1 VDSLTKK
8 FGDFKAVDGISFK
21 VEEGEIFGFLGPNG
35 AGKSTTMMIL
45 TTLLKPT
52 SGRALV
58 GGYDVM
64 SDAKKVR
71 EKIGYVQQEIS
82 VDEFLTGRENLYLH
96 ARINQIPRNLIKSRI
111 DDVLELVEL
120 GEKKDQASLTY
131 SGGMRKRLDIA
142 NGLLS
147 RPSVLFLDEPTV
159 GLDIQTRRKIWGY
172 IKKIRKDFG
181 MTVFISTHYMEEA
194 DNLCDR
200 IGIID
205 HGKIQVI
212 DTPKSMKSAI
222 GNEIISFNLVDGK
235 ANQDAIIDQISKIEL
250 IKWLKVHYSI
260 FYNKNISVK
269 ELKSERDK
277 NFLLKLKSKISH
289 SEKTINIDGKKIN
302 MIQENEIS
310 KIDWKKY
317 KVNIVLECTGKFNT
331 KEKSSQ
337 HINSGANKVIVSAPC
352 KGAKSIIY
360 GVNEKNLKSSDQ
372 VISAASCTTNCLAP
386 VAQTLN
392 EDFGIERG
400 FMTTIHSYTAD
411 QRLLDNSHK
420 DLRRARSAP
429 NSIVPTTTGATKSL
443 GDIIPRLKGKIEGIS
458 IRVPTPNVSLIE
470 FVFSSSKNLTAEEI
484 NNSFI
489 KASKSKLKNILET
502 NNEPLVSSDFNHNP
516 HSAIVDLALTK
527 VIENK
532 MAKVSAWYDN
542 EWGFASRMC
551 DLANYFGKI

>member
-1 VDSLTKK
+1 MKAIEVDSLTKE
-8 FGDFKAVDGISFK
+8 FGDFKAVDNISFQI
-21 VEEGEIFGFLGPNG
+21 EEGEIFGFLGPNG

-52 SGRALV
+52 SGSALV

-120 GEKKDQASLTY
+120 GEKKDQATVTY

-172 IKKIRKDFG
+172 IKKIRRDFG

-235 ANQDAIIDQISKIEL
+235 ASQDTLIEQI
-250 IKWLKVHYSI
+250 
-260 FYNKNISVK
+260 NK
-269 ELKSERDK
+269 
-277 NFLLKLKSKISH
+277 
-289 SEKTINIDGKKIN
+289 
-302 MIQENEIS
+302 
-310 KIDWKKY
+310 
-317 KVNIVLECTGKFNT
+317 
-331 KEKSSQ
+331 
-337 HINSGANKVIVSAPC
+337 
-352 KGAKSIIY
+352 
-360 GVNEKNLKSSDQ
+360 
-372 VISAASCTTNCLAP
+372 
-386 VAQTLN
+386 
-392 EDFGIERG
+392 
-400 FMTTIHSYTAD
+400 
-411 QRLLDNSHK
+411 
-420 DLRRARSAP
+420 
-429 NSIVPTTTGATKSL
+429 
-443 GDIIPRLKGKIEGIS
+443 
-458 IRVPTPNVSLIE
+458 IE
-470 FVFSSSKNLTAEEI
+470 FVKEVKNNQDLITVFSTKSNEVIPKIFQESTNLEMRI
-484 NNSFI
+484 NSLTLKQPTLDDVFI
-489 KASKSKLKNILET
+489 SYTGHDLRDET
-502 NNEPLVSSDFNHNP
+502 
-516 HSAIVDLALTK
+516 
-527 VIENK
+527 ENK
-532 MAKVSAWYDN
+532 KY
-542 EWGFASRMC
+542 SRRKEFN
-551 DLANYFGKI
+551 LNRRKGL

>member
-1 VDSLTKK
+1 MEAIEVDSLTKK
-8 FGDFKAVDGISFK
+8 FGNFKAVDNISFK

-111 DDVLELVEL
+111 DDVLELVDL
-120 GEKKDQASLTY
+120 GEKKDQAALTY

-212 DTPKSMKSAI
+212 GAPKSMKSAI

-235 ANQDAIIDQISKIEL
+235 AGQDVLIEQIDK
-250 IKWLKVHYSI
+250 
-260 FYNKNISVK
+260 
-269 ELKSERDK
+269 
-277 NFLLKLKSKISH
+277 
-289 SEKTINIDGKKIN
+289 
-302 MIQENEIS
+302 
-310 KIDWKKY
+310 
-317 KVNIVLECTGKFNT
+317 
-331 KEKSSQ
+331 
-337 HINSGANKVIVSAPC
+337 
-352 KGAKSIIY
+352 
-360 GVNEKNLKSSDQ
+360 
-372 VISAASCTTNCLAP
+372 
-386 VAQTLN
+386 
-392 EDFGIERG
+392 
-400 FMTTIHSYTAD
+400 
-411 QRLLDNSHK
+411 
-420 DLRRARSAP
+420 
-429 NSIVPTTTGATKSL
+429 
-443 GDIIPRLKGKIEGIS
+443 
-458 IRVPTPNVSLIE
+458 IE
-470 FVFSSSKNLTAEEI
+470 FVKEVKNEQGLITVFSTKSNEVIPKIFQISANLEMKIRSLTLKQPTLDDV
-484 NNSFI
+484 FI
-489 KASKSKLKNILET
+489 SYTGHDLRDET
-502 NNEPLVSSDFNHNP
+502 
-516 HSAIVDLALTK
+516 
-527 VIENK
+527 ENK
-532 MAKVSAWYDN
+532 KY
-542 EWGFASRMC
+542 SRRKEFN
-551 DLANYFGKI
+551 LNRRKGL

>member
-1 VDSLTKK
+1 MKAIEVDSLTKE
-8 FGDFKAVDGISFK
+8 FGDFKAIDNISFQI
-21 VEEGEIFGFLGPNG
+21 EEGEIFGFLGPNG

-52 SGRALV
+52 SGSALV

-120 GEKKDQASLTY
+120 GEKKDQATVTY

-181 MTVFISTHYMEEA
+181 MTIFISTHYMEEA

-235 ANQDAIIDQISKIEL
+235 ASQDTLIEQI
-250 IKWLKVHYSI
+250 
-260 FYNKNISVK
+260 NK
-269 ELKSERDK
+269 
-277 NFLLKLKSKISH
+277 
-289 SEKTINIDGKKIN
+289 
-302 MIQENEIS
+302 
-310 KIDWKKY
+310 
-317 KVNIVLECTGKFNT
+317 
-331 KEKSSQ
+331 
-337 HINSGANKVIVSAPC
+337 
-352 KGAKSIIY
+352 
-360 GVNEKNLKSSDQ
+360 
-372 VISAASCTTNCLAP
+372 
-386 VAQTLN
+386 
-392 EDFGIERG
+392 
-400 FMTTIHSYTAD
+400 
-411 QRLLDNSHK
+411 
-420 DLRRARSAP
+420 
-429 NSIVPTTTGATKSL
+429 
-443 GDIIPRLKGKIEGIS
+443 
-458 IRVPTPNVSLIE
+458 IE
-470 FVFSSSKNLTAEEI
+470 FVKEVKNKQDLITVFSTKSNEVIPKIFQESTNLGMRI
-484 NNSFI
+484 NSLTLKQPTLDDVFI
-489 KASKSKLKNILET
+489 SYT
-502 NNEPLVSSDFNHNP
+502 GH
-516 HSAIVDLALTK
+516 DLRDDT
-527 VIENK
+527 ENK
-532 MAKVSAWYDN
+532 KYSL
-542 EWGFASRMC
+542 S
-551 DLANYFGKI
+551 LIHI